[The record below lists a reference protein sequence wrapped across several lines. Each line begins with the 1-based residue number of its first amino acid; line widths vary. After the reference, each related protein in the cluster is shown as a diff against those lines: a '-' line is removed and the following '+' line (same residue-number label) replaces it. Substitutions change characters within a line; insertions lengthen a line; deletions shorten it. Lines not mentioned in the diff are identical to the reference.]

1 MYSGYARGIVRNEI
15 RIDSGYLSQDSVLIR
30 LGKLLAVR

>member
-1 MYSGYARGIVRNEI
+1 MHSGHARGIVRYEVW
-15 RIDSGYLSQDSVLIR
+15 IDAGYLSQDSVLIR